1 MSENNNKKTAIIIGA
16 GPAGLS
22 AACKLLDETDI
33 KPVVIEKAD
42 AVGGISKTVFY
53 DKNGTDIGP
62 HRFFTKSIEVMNFIT
77 NFLPIQGK
85 PAKDDI
91 LLDRKFEI
99 SDGADP
105 ENEDLVLLKRKRF
118 SRIYYLKKFFDYP
131 ISLKFKLFINL
142 GLIRTLKIGFSYI
155 KSCFIKRKEESL
167 EDFMIN
173 HFGRVLYEL
182 FFEKYTQKVWGK
194 HPSQIPKD
202 WGSQRIKGVSLF
214 KILLKA
220 VLAPFNKIIKKE
232 SERSLVEEYYY
243 PKFGA
248 SQLWNLMAEKVIKSG
263 GEIRYNSKVEKFYN
277 NDKHIYSVVLDNGE
291 EIKADYVISSMP
303 VKDLIE
309 GMEYV
314 PDDVKNIAS
323 NLEYRNY
330 ILVSL
335 IASKVN
341 LKNDTKY
348 PTVNNIAPD
357 GWIYMQEED
366 IKAGRLHIMNNF
378 TPYVIDDFKNK
389 VVINL
394 EYFCSVGDEFWTKS
408 QNDMINFGI
417 SELEKLNI
425 IKKEDVLSSKYISV
439 DKAYPAYFGVYK
451 DFDTVKNY
459 LNKFDNI
466 YCIGRNGQHKY
477 NNMDH
482 SILSGIRA
490 VDVIKNNLN
499 IELLWEVNTDKDY
512 QETK

>member
-1 MSENNNKKTAIIIGA
+1 MSENKKTAVIIGA

-22 AACKLLDETDI
+22 AAYSLIDKTDI
-33 KPVVIEKAD
+33 IPIIIEKD
-42 AVGGISKTVFY
+42 DVVGGISKTVFY
-53 DKNGTDIGP
+53 DNNGTDIGP
-62 HRFFTKSIEVMNFIT
+62 HRFFTKSQEVMDFIT
-77 NFLPIQGK
+77 SFLPLQGK

-91 LLDRKFEI
+91 LLNREFEE
-99 SDGADP
+99 SAGSNP
-105 ENEDLVLLKRKRF
+105 ETEDLVLLKRKRF

-131 ISLKFKLFINL
+131 ISLKPRLFFNL

-155 KSCFIKRKEESL
+155 KSCFVKRKEVSL

-173 HFGRVLYEL
+173 HFGKVLYEL

-194 HPSQIPKD
+194 HPSDIPKD

-220 VLAPFNKIIKKE
+220 VLAPFNKILKKE

-248 SQLWNLMAEKVIKSG
+248 SQLWNLMAEKIINAGGQIKL
-263 GEIRYNSKVEKFYN
+263 NSKVERFYN
-277 NDKHIYSVVLDNGE
+277 DDKQIYSVVLDNGE

-303 VKDLIE
+303 IKDLIN
-309 GMEYV
+309 GMQYV
-314 PDDVKNIAS
+314 PDNVKQIAD

-335 IASKVN
+335 LANKIN

-348 PTVNNIAPD
+348 PTINDIAPD
-357 GWIYMQEED
+357 SWIYMQEED
-366 IKAGRLHIMNNF
+366 IVAGRLHIMNNF
-378 TPYVIDDFKNK
+378 TPYVIEDYKNK
-389 VVINL
+389 VLINL
-394 EYFCSVGDEFWTKS
+394 EYFCSEGDELWTKS

-425 IKKEDVLSSKYISV
+425 LTKDDVINSKYISV
-439 DKAYPAYFGVYK
+439 DKAYPAYFGAYK
-451 DFDTVKNY
+451 DFDTVKDF
-459 LNKFDNI
+459 LNKFNNI

-482 SILSGIRA
+482 SILSGLKVA
-490 VDVIKNNLN
+490 EAIKAEDEN
-499 IELLWEVNTDKDY
+499 LLWDVNTDKDY